1 MAKTFNDAIDGEP
14 CDISLAIFQK
24 CKTGFGGADLRD
36 GGGKRTRQARPAG
49 NRDLHVGMTGGD
61 QIHQII
67 FQ

>member
-1 MAKTFNDAIDGEP
+1 MRSMREP

-36 GGGKRTRQARPAG
+36 GGGKRTRQAQPAG
-49 NRDLHVGMTGGD
+49 NRDLHVGMAGGD